1 MNRIQ
6 SQYGFNVL
14 IITVCG
20 RLLIQLILILKNIK
34 YLHFEIINNFLLFM
48 HIIEYLRNNYLLY
61 ININN
66 NIIYVMHIL
75 IRFKILNLLQCNIQQ
90 EYIIYILHICVK
102 IVRIA
107 TLYNFY

>member
-1 MNRIQ
+1 
-6 SQYGFNVL
+6 
-14 IITVCG
+14 
-20 RLLIQLILILKNIK
+20 
-34 YLHFEIINNFLLFM
+34 M

-90 EYIIYILHICVK
+90 EYIIYILLHICVK

-107 TLYNFY
+107 ILYNNFFFISTHTHIYYLFNILHYLNYTFDCYICNYTLHNINANV